1 MAKAGRS
8 TVIVASLGFEER
20 FLLRAVVRRGV
31 RESDKIVVFM
41 PERGDPRGE
50 KAFQTLREL
59 VEKAFPQ
66 VEVVRHEVNIQDFYG
81 AVSMIKGILS
91 GLALEGNLVL
101 NLSGGQRL
109 LILEILAAALS
120 LGINAE
126 LEVETEDSS
135 SCISVPLKVMRP
147 LELDNVD
154 REILRRAAE
163 TGEVRL
169 KDLEYLN
176 VPKATL
182 WRKLNRLA
190 EEGLLEKDRDKYKLS
205 DLGRVWV

>member
-1 MAKAGRS
+1 MAGVGRS

-31 RESDKIVVFM
+31 RERDKVVVFM

-66 VEVVRHEVNIQDFYG
+66 VEVIKYEVDVQDFYG
-81 AVSMIKGILS
+81 AVGKIRGILKE
-91 GLALEGNLVL
+91 LALEGDLVF

-120 LGINAE
+120 LGVNAE

-135 SCISVPLKVMRP
+135 GYVAVPLKVMHP
-147 LELDNVD
+147 LDVDNVD
-154 REILRRAAE
+154 QEILRRAVS
-163 TGEVRL
+163 GVRL
-169 KDLEYLN
+169 KDLEHLS
-176 VPKATL
+176 VSKATL
-182 WRKLNRLA
+182 WRKLKRLT
-190 EEGLLEKDRDKYKLS
+190 EEGLLEMDRDKYKLS
-205 DLGRVWV
+205 DLGRMWI